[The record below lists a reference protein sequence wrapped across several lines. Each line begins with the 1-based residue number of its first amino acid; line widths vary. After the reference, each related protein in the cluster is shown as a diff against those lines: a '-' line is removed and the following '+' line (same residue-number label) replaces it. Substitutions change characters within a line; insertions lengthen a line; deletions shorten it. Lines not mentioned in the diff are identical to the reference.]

1 MYETALNILN
11 IIENN
16 GYKAYIVGGYPR
28 DKYLGIESTD
38 IDICTN
44 AKVADLE
51 LLFNDIDTKYKNY
64 GNCIVH
70 MNNYNFEITTFRKE
84 KYLTNRNDVEIDFI
98 ESLNED
104 LIRRDFTINALCID
118 KDGKYI
124 DILNSINDLDNKTI
138 RLIGNVDRLKDDPL
152 RILRAIRFSG
162 NLNFKLDNYLI
173 EGINKYGYLI
183 ANLSNNKIKEEI
195 NKMNS
200 NGISLLKQY
209 NLDKYIEK
217 D

>member
-84 KYLTNRNDVEIDFI
+84 KYLKNRNDVEIDFI
-98 ESLNED
+98 DSLNED

>member
-98 ESLNED
+98 DSLNED

>member
-84 KYLTNRNDVEIDFI
+84 KYLKNRNDVEIDFI

-138 RLIGNVDRLKDDPL
+138 RLIGKVDRLKDDPL

>member
-11 IIENN
+11 IIEDN

-84 KYLTNRNDVEIDFI
+84 KYLKNRNDVEIDFI
-98 ESLNED
+98 DSLNED

-183 ANLSNNKIKEEI
+183 TNLSNNKIKEEI

>member
-98 ESLNED
+98 DSLNED

-183 ANLSNNKIKEEI
+183 ANLSNNKINEEI

>member
-84 KYLTNRNDVEIDFI
+84 KYLKNRNDVEIDFI

>member
-51 LLFNDIDTKYKNY
+51 LMFNDIDTKYKNY

-84 KYLTNRNDVEIDFI
+84 KYLKNRNDVEIDFI
-98 ESLNED
+98 DSINED

-138 RLIGNVDRLKDDPL
+138 RLIGNIDRLKDDPL

-183 ANLSNNKIKEEI
+183 ANLSNNKINEEI